1 MWLDRAGINFIISS
15 VLIIKTW
22 GWRGRTVFRKY
33 DNKRQDLAD
42 DEKRQEM
49 AADTYLTNQGNNCGE
64 TMKTLFKNK
73 DLGRVGKKIGET
85 HLQDRTRIR
94 KIILKS
100 YFRKKS
106 KDRQNMEKRVKIK
119 HFFKI
124 M

>member
-22 GWRGRTVFRKY
+22 GWRGMTVFRK
-33 DNKRQDLAD
+33 DNNKRQDIAD
-42 DEKRQEM
+42 DEKRHEM
-49 AADTYLTNQGNNCGE
+49 AADTYQTNQGNNCGE
-64 TMKTLFKNK
+64 TMKTLFKNI
-73 DLGRVGKKIGET
+73 DLGRVGMKIEET

-106 KDRQNMEKRVKIK
+106 KNKQNMEKKVKMN